1 MKALPQTPL
10 LGRASVSL
18 LGRKNDKVY
27 LHYAFYKL
35 CILIFSRLLRIC
47 HTPLLRAWITG
58 GNRDVIPT
66 RDAPAGTHATDRG
79 WKPRQQAGQ
88 SRNGLARAWRD
99 LGAGGFNHLE
109 LTHKR
114 GAEGLDRGAGVEGE
128 IRIADRGY
136 SAAKALRRFVA
147 SVKQAKGRRLC
158 CPVASPRMEANY
170 RVKNEGLLSTLACAA
185 F

>member
-1 MKALPQTPL
+1 M
-10 LGRASVSL
+10 
-18 LGRKNDKVY
+18 
-27 LHYAFYKL
+27 
-35 CILIFSRLLRIC
+35 
-47 HTPLLRAWITG
+47 
-58 GNRDVIPT
+58 IPT
-66 RDAPAGTHATDRG
+66 RDALAGTRAADRG

-170 RVKNEGLLSTLACAA
+170 RVKNEGLAERVVMRRILI
-185 F
+185 